1 MTKRF
6 RISLLLLP
14 FLGTLLGSFVFSA
27 NSQADLKGNLNVEID
42 ELRSNNGEVCANL
55 FASSKG
61 FPQEEKRAIQK
72 QCVKIAQ
79 TPLVIKFD
87 NLKAGS
93 YALVVMHDENN
104 DKSFN
109 RNDLG
114 MPLEGFGFSQN
125 PEISDR
131 APKFSETAFFVAG
144 PATDIKIKL
153 QYMALF

>member
-1 MTKRF
+1 MTKRL

-14 FLGTLLGSFVFSA
+14 FLGTLLGSLIFSD
-27 NSQADLKGNLNVEID
+27 NSQADLRGKLNIEID
-42 ELRSNNGEVCANL
+42 ELRSNHGEVCVNL

-61 FPQEEKRAIQK
+61 FPQEEKRAVQK
-72 QCVKIAQ
+72 QCVKITE
-79 TPLVIKFD
+79 TPLVVKFD
-87 NLKAGS
+87 DLKAGS
-93 YALVVMHDENN
+93 YALVVMHDENS
-104 DKSFN
+104 DKAFN
-109 RNDLG
+109 RNNLG

-144 PATDIKIKL
+144 PTTDIKVKL

>member
-1 MTKRF
+1 
-6 RISLLLLP
+6 
-14 FLGTLLGSFVFSA
+14 
-27 NSQADLKGNLNVEID
+27 
-42 ELRSNNGEVCANL
+42 
-55 FASSKG
+55 
-61 FPQEEKRAIQK
+61 
-72 QCVKIAQ
+72 
-79 TPLVIKFD
+79 
-87 NLKAGS
+87 LKAGS

-104 DKSFN
+104 DKAFN

-144 PATDIKIKL
+144 SATDIKIKL

>member
-6 RISLLLLP
+6 RISLLLP
-14 FLGTLLGSFVFSA
+14 FLGTLLGSFIFSG
-27 NSQADLKGNLNVEID
+27 NSQADLRGSLNVEVD
-42 ELRSNNGEVCANL
+42 ALRSNHGEVCANL
-55 FASSKG
+55 FSSSKG
-61 FPQEEKRAIQK
+61 FPQEEKRAVQK
-72 QCVKIAQ
+72 QCVKIAA
-79 TPLVIKFD
+79 TPLVMKFD

-125 PEISDR
+125 PEVSDR

-144 PATDIKIKL
+144 PATDVKIKL